1 MQKNTSL
8 RRRIGLLALTG
19 ILATVV
25 WLVGGVVLWLMLGQ
39 QSKLENDAQHI
50 YDVSSAKVFEA
61 TRIIRG
67 LERLA
72 REGDS
77 LACITDSEQR
87 KERRQRLE
95 SVLQDAALQGDSDT
109 RALVSRS
116 FTTLDQTLA
125 VAAAS
130 PGAGVCAQATA
141 LWAPIKQDLLNKSE
155 AVGAE
160 VADLAT
166 TEADQILQT
175 TSDARIMLFAV
186 AGALALASLTLF
198 GVLYFAVARPV
209 VRLSKS
215 LFQARNGQAIADGS
229 EFIRELQL
237 LHDAAVALGGAHQ
250 ELQTARSKLEHLAH
264 TDALTGLAN
273 RRMFELH
280 SGQAFVHARRYQEAV
295 SVVVFDIDHF
305 KHIND
310 RYGHDG
316 GDVVLRDLGHYLQ
329 NAVRDADRPIARM
342 GGEEFA
348 LFLTHAPAQ
357 VAHQTA
363 ERLRKGIEALEVSMP
378 SGELIQFTA
387 SLGVA
392 QGSDHDT
399 DLAAL
404 LRRADQALYQAKRNG
419 RNRVEMAD

>member
-19 ILATVV
+19 ILAAAV

-39 QSKLENDAQHI
+39 QTKLEIDAQHI

-61 TRIIRG
+61 TRTLRG

-72 REGDS
+72 REGDA
-77 LACITDSEQR
+77 LACIADPAER
-87 KERRQRLE
+87 KQRRQL
-95 SVLQDAALQGDSDT
+95 LQSLVHDAALQGDAET
-109 RALVSRS
+109 RALVTRS
-116 FTTLDQTLA
+116 FATLDQALT
-125 VAAAS
+125 VAGTSSGAS
-130 PGAGVCAQATA
+130 GCTQATA
-141 LWAPIKQDLLNKSE
+141 LWAPIKHDLLNRSE

-166 TEADQILQT
+166 AEADQILQT
-175 TSDARIMLFAV
+175 TSDARIMLLTV
-186 AGALALASLTLF
+186 AGALALASLTWF
-198 GVLYFAVARPV
+198 GVLHYAIARPV

-215 LFQARNGQAIADGS
+215 LLQARTGQAIADGS

-310 RYGHDG
+310 HYGHDG

-348 LFLTHAPAQ
+348 LFLSHAPTQ
-357 VAHQTA
+357 VAQQTA
-363 ERLRKGIEALEVSMP
+363 ERLRKGIEALEVTMP

-392 QGSDHDT
+392 QGSDRDA
-399 DLAAL
+399 DLTAL

-419 RNRVEMAD
+419 RNRVETAD

>member
-1 MQKNTSL
+1 MT
-8 RRRIGLLALTG
+8 AM
-19 ILATVV
+19 LATVV
-25 WLVGGVVLWLMLGQ
+25 WLIGGGVLWLMLAQ
-39 QSKLENDAQHI
+39 QTRLETDAQHI

-61 TRIIRG
+61 TRTIRG

-72 REGDS
+72 REGDA
-77 LACITDSEQR
+77 LACIADAQDR
-87 KERRQRLE
+87 KQRRQL
-95 SVLQDAALQGDSDT
+95 LQSLMDDAALQGDADL
-109 RALVSRS
+109 RALVTRS
-116 FTTLDQTLA
+116 FDNLDRVLA
-125 VAAAS
+125 AMNHQGGS
-130 PGAGVCAQATA
+130 MDCRQATR

-166 TEADQILQT
+166 AEADQILQS
-175 TSDARIMLFAV
+175 TSDARIMLFTV

-215 LFQARNGQAIADGS
+215 LFHARSGEAIAEGS

-237 LHDAAVALGGAHQ
+237 LHDAAVALGSAHQ
-250 ELQTARSKLEHLAH
+250 ELQTARSRLEHLAH

-280 SGQAFVHARRYQEAV
+280 AGQAFVHARRYQEAV

-310 RYGHDG
+310 RYGHEG
-316 GDVVLRDLGHYLQ
+316 GDEVLRALGHYLK
-329 NAVRDADRPIARM
+329 NAVRDADRPIARV

-348 LFLTHAPAQ
+348 LFLGHAPAS

-363 ERLRKGIEALEVSMP
+363 ERLRKGIEALEISMP
-378 SGELIQFTA
+378 GGDMFQFTA

-392 QGSDHDT
+392 HGTEQDD

-404 LRRADQALYQAKRNG
+404 LRRADQALYLAKRNG
-419 RNRVEMAD
+419 RNRVEMAL